1 MASLL
6 FCGKMPN
13 SPEVDLEEVDPRH
26 PEFGDIVAGA
36 YAPLLAK
43 DSKMDGPE
51 VRFWDDCC

>member
-1 MASLL
+1 ML

-36 YAPLLAK
+36 YKSVRAK
-43 DSKMDGPE
+43 YS
-51 VRFWDDCC
+51 RFVSV